1 MRHVSLLMATIGFLV
16 CLAVAAI
23 FIRMDFFGRL
33 LADKVLAN
41 AAMPTEKEMPPT
53 SGQIPFSSADIQII
67 GGRGEGLSC
76 SLPKILAD
84 LAFPR
89 EEGREPIG
97 LQMRQACA
105 THDYCYRHGAA
116 TYGYTQADCDFL
128 LQEHAFRLCYFIER
142 REAGTDME
150 AKQSKCIRDA
160 RLVTLGVRAGG
171 SDSFRSLN
179 PTVDALSQG
188 LENKAGLDG
197 RASTYFEFDPYPVRS
212 LSYAVYRI
220 ADAPDSEGTLPGSKA
235 LYKFSMRPSGMF
247 VSRTTMDKNA
257 RFGALTPH
265 VNLAGDPSY
274 IVNAPVVVATTHKG
288 KKEDWFV
295 WWQRRGLSQTGGRI
309 LAIAARRAT
318 NEDWN
323 CLYRAGM
330 TEEMLGDHDPCAT
343 RNTIAIVEVGKADHP
358 DDGGFS
364 QVVPAH
370 GTQPAPDT
378 LHLMALQTNSCDGSG
393 AKASCFRDILISTAL
408 RRKHQPQEALRV
420 ADQLANEKPGPKQ
433 DEDGFYRN
441 YVAAPLVFQS
451 PLERDP
457 LMTWAR
463 RDKDYETKAILRRI
477 GIARKTAR
485 PKNDT
490 GRSRGSVWLAD
501 IQENDEPLFAL
512 GRTGERQSL
521 VAIRKSDDTGVGRVE
536 IRQWRLPGLR
546 DDDTGEAPL
555 IKANTDACRPN
566 LEGTW
571 LARPPIV
578 DSVGSDEAVVLLSR
592 LVAAKEEDGG
602 YGLALATLKIGTDG
616 RCSES
621 PFTGPRIPADE
632 LIATAN
638 DSGKSLQPQETLDQ
652 KLKRLELLKLKRL
665 DLLRKTPI
673 LVDDLDGDSTL
684 EVVFPGAA
692 IIPNASIN
700 ARIMARV
707 NKDGIFLPEQVMAES
722 MVQR

>member
-1 MRHVSLLMATIGFLV
+1 MRRVYLLMATIGFLV
-16 CLAVAAI
+16 CIAVTAI

-33 LADKVLAN
+33 LADRVLAN

-76 SLPKILAD
+76 SLPRLLAD
-84 LAFPR
+84 LAFPQ
-89 EEGREPIG
+89 EEGREAIG

-142 REAGTDME
+142 REPGSDME

-171 SDSFRSLN
+171 SDSFRPLN
-179 PTVDALSQG
+179 PSVDALSQG
-188 LENKAGLDG
+188 LEHKAGLDG

-212 LSYAVYRI
+212 LSYFVYRI
-220 ADAPDSEGTLPGSKA
+220 ADAPEAEGTLQGSKA

-247 VSRTTMDKNA
+247 VSVATFDKNT
-257 RFGALTPH
+257 RFGELTPH
-265 VNLAGDPSY
+265 VKLPGDPSY
-274 IVNAPVVVATTHKG
+274 IVNAPVVVATMHKG

-309 LAIAARRAT
+309 LAITPRRAT
-318 NEDWN
+318 KGDWN
-323 CLYRAGM
+323 CLYFAGM
-330 TEEMLGDHDPCAT
+330 TEKMLGYNDPCGT
-343 RNTIAIVEVGKADHP
+343 RNTIAIVEVGTAGHP

-364 QVVPAH
+364 QVVPAQ
-370 GTQPAPDT
+370 GAQPAPDT
-378 LHLMALQTNSCDGSG
+378 LHLMALQTSSCLGNG
-393 AKASCFRDILISTAL
+393 ANAPCFRDIRISTAL
-408 RRKHQPQEALRV
+408 RRKHQAQEPLRV
-420 ADQLANEKPGPKQ
+420 TDQLAKETPGQKPSES
-433 DEDGFYRN
+433 DVYRN
-441 YVAAPLVFQS
+441 YVSAPLVFQS

-463 RDKDYETKAILRRI
+463 RDKDYESKALVRRI
-477 GIARKTAR
+477 GIVRKTAR

-555 IKANTDACRPN
+555 IKVNTAACQPKF
-566 LEGTW
+566 EGTW
-571 LARPPIV
+571 LARPPTV
-578 DSVGSDEAVVLLSR
+578 VSVGSDEAVVLLSR
-592 LVAAKEEDGG
+592 IVGAKAENGD
-602 YGLALATLKIGTDG
+602 YGLELATLKIGTDG

-621 PFTGPRIPADE
+621 LFTGPIIPTVT
-632 LIATAN
+632 LIPNATKN
-638 DSGKSLQPQETLDQ
+638 DQNTPKSVLKQ
-652 KLKRLELLKLKRL
+652 KRLELIRQ
-665 DLLRKTPI
+665 TPT
-673 LVDDLDGDSTL
+673 LVDDLDGDNTL
-684 EVVFPGAA
+684 EVVFPGAGSPPDA
-692 IIPNASIN
+692 RMM
-700 ARIMARV
+700 ARIS
-707 NKDGIFLPEQVMAES
+707 KDGNFLPEQVMAES
-722 MVQR
+722 MAQE

>member
-1 MRHVSLLMATIGFLV
+1 MRRVYLLMATIGFLV
-16 CLAVAAI
+16 CVAVSAV

-76 SLPKILAD
+76 SLPRLLAD
-84 LAFPR
+84 LAFPQK
-89 EEGREPIG
+89 EGRDAIG

-142 REAGTDME
+142 REPGSDME

-171 SDSFRSLN
+171 SDSFRPLN
-179 PTVDALSQG
+179 PSVDALSQG

-220 ADAPDSEGTLPGSKA
+220 ADAYDPERKHQGLKA

-247 VSRTTMDKNA
+247 VSVAPISKHA
-257 RFGALTPH
+257 KFGALKLH
-265 VNLAGDPSY
+265 VKLPGDPSY
-274 IVNAPVVVATTHKG
+274 IVNAPVVVATTHGG

-295 WWQRRGLSQTGGRI
+295 WWQRRGLSETGGRI
-309 LAIAARRAT
+309 LAIAPGRAT

-323 CLYRAGM
+323 CLYLAGM
-330 TEEMLGDHDPCAT
+330 TDEMLGDHDPCGA
-343 RNTIAIVEVGKADHP
+343 RSTIAVVEVGNAGSP

-364 QVVPAH
+364 QVVAAH
-370 GTQPAPDT
+370 GAQPAPDT
-378 LHLMALQTNSCDGSG
+378 LHLMALQTNSCLGNG
-393 AKASCFRDILISTAL
+393 ANAPCFRDILISTAL
-408 RRKHQPQEALRV
+408 RRKHQVQEPLRV
-420 ADQLANEKPGPKQ
+420 TDQLAKETPGKEQ
-433 DEDGFYRN
+433 EESDVYRN

-451 PLERDP
+451 PMERDP

-463 RDKDYETKAILRRI
+463 RDKDYESKALVRRI

-501 IQENDEPLFAL
+501 IQESDEPLFAL

-521 VAIRKSDDTGVGRVE
+521 VAIRKSDDTGVSRVE

-555 IKANTDACRPN
+555 IEANTAACQPKF
-566 LEGTW
+566 EGTW

-578 DSVGSDEAVVLLSR
+578 FSVGSDEAIVLLSR
-592 LVAAKEEDGG
+592 IVGTKDENGG
-602 YGLALATLKIGTDG
+602 YGLELATLKIRTDG

-621 PFTGPRIPADE
+621 LFTGPMIPAVT
-632 LIATAN
+632 LIPNATKDDQN
-638 DSGKSLQPQETLDQ
+638 TPQPILKQ
-652 KLKRLELLKLKRL
+652 KRLELIR
-665 DLLRKTPI
+665 RTPT
-673 LVDDLDGDSTL
+673 LVDDLDGDNTL
-684 EVVFPGAA
+684 EVVFPGAGSP
-692 IIPNASIN
+692 PNA
-700 ARIMARV
+700 RMMARV
-707 NKDGIFLPEQVMAES
+707 SKDGIFLPEQVVAES
-722 MVQR
+722 MVQK

>member
-1 MRHVSLLMATIGFLV
+1 MRRVYLLMATIGFLV
-16 CLAVAAI
+16 CLAVSAI
-23 FIRMDFFGRL
+23 FIRMDVFGRL

-76 SLPKILAD
+76 SLPRLLAD
-84 LAFPR
+84 LAFPQR
-89 EEGREPIG
+89 EGREAIG

-142 REAGTDME
+142 REPGSDME

-171 SDSFRSLN
+171 SDSFRPLN
-179 PTVDALSQG
+179 PDVDALSEG

-220 ADAPDSEGTLPGSKA
+220 ADAPHGRQGLKA

-247 VSRTTMDKNA
+247 VSVATISKDAK
-257 RFGALTPH
+257 FGALELH
-265 VNLAGDPSY
+265 VKLPGDPSY
-274 IVNAPVVVATTHKG
+274 IVNAPIVIATTHRG
-288 KKEDWFV
+288 NKEDWFV
-295 WWQRRGLSQTGGRI
+295 WWQRRGLSETGGRI
-309 LAIAARRAT
+309 LAIAPRRAT
-318 NEDWN
+318 KEDWN
-323 CLYRAGM
+323 CLYLAGM
-330 TEEMLGDHDPCAT
+330 TDAMLGNSDPCGA
-343 RNTIAIVEVGKADHP
+343 RSTIAIVEVGDAGRP

-364 QVVPAH
+364 QIVAAH
-370 GTQPAPDT
+370 GAQPVPDT
-378 LHLMALQTNSCDGSG
+378 LHLMALQTNSCLGNG
-393 AKASCFRDILISTAL
+393 ANTPCFRDILISTAL
-408 RRKHQPQEALRV
+408 RRKHQPQEPLRV
-420 ADQLANEKPGPKQ
+420 TDQLAKEPPGQKQ
-433 DEDGFYRN
+433 EEDYVYRN
-441 YVAAPLVFQS
+441 YVSAPLVFQS

-463 RDKDYETKAILRRI
+463 RDKDYESKAFVRRI

-521 VAIRKSDDTGVGRVE
+521 VAIRKSDYTGMGRVE

-546 DDDTGEAPL
+546 DDDSGEAPL
-555 IKANTDACRPN
+555 IAANTAACQPKF
-566 LEGTW
+566 EGTW

-578 DSVGSDEAVVLLSR
+578 VSVGSDEALVLLSR
-592 LVAAKEEDGG
+592 IVAAKEENGG
-602 YGLALATLKIGTDG
+602 YGLELATLKIGTNG

-621 PFTGPRIPADE
+621 LFSGPMIPSVT
-632 LIATAN
+632 LIPNATKDDHN
-638 DSGKSLQPQETLDQ
+638 RPQPLLKQ
-652 KLKRLELLKLKRL
+652 KRLELLRQ
-665 DLLRKTPI
+665 TPT
-673 LVDDLDGDSTL
+673 LVDDLEGDNTL
-684 EVVFPGAA
+684 EVIFPGAGSPPTA
-692 IIPNASIN
+692 IMI
-700 ARIMARV
+700 ARV
-707 NKDGIFLPEQVMAES
+707 SKDGVFVPEQVVAES
-722 MVQR
+722 MIQK

>member
-1 MRHVSLLMATIGFLV
+1 MRRVYLLMAIIGFLV
-16 CLAVAAI
+16 CFAVAAI

-41 AAMPTEKEMPPT
+41 AAMPTEQEMPPT

-76 SLPKILAD
+76 SLPKLLAD

-89 EEGREPIG
+89 EEGREAIG

-142 REAGTDME
+142 REPGTDME

-179 PTVDALSQG
+179 PSVDALSEG

-220 ADAPDSEGTLPGSKA
+220 ADAPDAEGTLPGSKA

-247 VSRTTMDKNA
+247 VSKATMGKGA
-257 RFGALTPH
+257 RLGALRLH
-265 VNLAGDPSY
+265 VKLPGDPSY

-295 WWQRRGLSQTGGRI
+295 WWQRRGLSQTHGRI

-330 TEEMLGDHDPCAT
+330 TEEMLGGKDPCAT
-343 RNTIAIVEVGKADHP
+343 RNTIAIVEVGKADP

-420 ADQLANEKPGPKQ
+420 ADQLANEKPGQKQ

-463 RDKDYETKAILRRI
+463 RDKDYETKAFLRRI

-546 DDDTGEAPL
+546 NDDTGEAPL
-555 IKANTDACRPN
+555 IKANTDACRPK

-578 DSVGSDEAVVLLSR
+578 VSVASDDAVVLLSR
-592 LVAAKEEDGG
+592 VVGAKEEDGG

-621 PFTGPRIPADE
+621 PFTGPKIPAVE
-632 LIATAN
+632 LIANVTDD
-638 DSGKSLQPQETLDQ
+638 DSGKSLQ
-652 KLKRLELLKLKRL
+652 KLKQMRLE
-665 DLLRKTPI
+665 LLRKTPI
-673 LVDDLDGDSTL
+673 LFDDLDGDSTF
-684 EVVFPGAA
+684 EVVFPGAGNTLN
-692 IIPNASIN
+692 PNV
-700 ARIMARV
+700 MARV
-707 NKDGIFLPEQVMAES
+707 SKDGLFSPEQVVAES
-722 MVQR
+722 MVQQ